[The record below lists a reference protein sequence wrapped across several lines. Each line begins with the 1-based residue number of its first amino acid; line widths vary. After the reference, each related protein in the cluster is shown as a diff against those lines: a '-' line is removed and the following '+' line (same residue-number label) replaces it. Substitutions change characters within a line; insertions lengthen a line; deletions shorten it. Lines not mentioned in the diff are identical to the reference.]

1 MLSLPVCDIELALV
15 CIRATISHSQDT
27 PPTVTVLGLKL
38 VLESLAPDTIT
49 T

>member
-15 CIRATISHSQDT
+15 SIRATISHSQDP
-27 PPTVTVLGLKL
+27 PPTVAVLWLKL